1 MIMHVDETGPMRAG
15 PHLGRLRRPIFA
27 AGVLSAIANTIP
39 ERITSQLAAFPEW
52 VSFYERI
59 LEQLFDLAV
68 GPPLALASEDAPLLP
83 QVDRFASNRAEI
95 QVIHQFKEDEM
106 GAIDALLTAI
116 PERMRRHPD
125 FEIFEGEEIVA
136 SWVSR
141 AGHQVP
147 SCLPSIGARPEGGY
161 LMHMA
166 NDARQRAHVHGVRR
180 DDGSF
185 APGTGARFLMGM
197 FGARRSTI
205 RTAHGFHRIP
215 RGALVSIHFP
225 QTESGPTAHQFWN
238 EDETPGVGNVLFS
251 FHRHDV
257 TQDAPAVE
265 GSAMMGKRTYHL
277 ARAALARAPGHGFV
291 LSPDEEAGNP

>member
-1 MIMHVDETGPMRAG
+1 MHIDEGGLSRAATQ
-15 PHLGRLRRPIFA
+15 LRLPRRPLFA
-27 AGVLSAIANTIP
+27 GGMLSAIAETIP
-39 ERITSQLAAFPEW
+39 ERITAELAAFPAW
-52 VSFYERI
+52 VSFYARI
-59 LEQLFDLAV
+59 LDQLFDLAV
-68 GPPLALASEDAPLLP
+68 AAPHARSSEDALAELP
-83 QVDRFASNRAEI
+83 QVDRIASNRAEI
-95 QVIHQFKEDEM
+95 HVIHQFKEEEM
-106 GAIDALLTAI
+106 SAIDALLIAI

-136 SWVSR
+136 SWVTR
-141 AGHQVP
+141 AGRQIP
-147 SCLPSIGARPEGGY
+147 SSLPSIGARPEGGY

-180 DDGSF
+180 PDGSF

-205 RTAHGFHRIP
+205 RTAHGSHLIP

-257 TQDAPAVE
+257 AQDEAAVE
-265 GSAMMGKRTYHL
+265 GSEMMGKRTYHVGDE
-277 ARAALARAPGHGFV
+277 ALEHAPGHGFIG
-291 LSPDEEAGNP
+291 SPDDEAVKP